1 MLHTIDECRGAARQ
15 LTSHKK
21 QFGARRGV
29 EKFHE
34 GIHKLL
40 RNGEIKPE
48 YLALST
54 LYEGLVPNGRE
65 MLESFKPGYRPSG
78 SLMREA
84 GDNVDTSAFSGII
97 GQVTYTTVL
106 DALQSPDF
114 FALQLVDTEPATT
127 QGPELVPGISMIGDR
142 AEEVGEGETYPPVTL
157 SEEYITIP
165 RKPKDGFR
173 IDVTEEATWEDK
185 TGGLLMR
192 RANAAA
198 ESMGITMEKQGLDT
212 FFGLST
218 NNLYS
223 RNGATGID
231 TYGDSSGDHDW
242 DNLSASTAFVDFT
255 DIEAAVLLFDDIVD
269 PNTGE
274 PVLLNGAMDI
284 IVPTALEMTLSR
296 ALSATEVRFGDV
308 IGSTVVPQT
317 VAPNPLAGYR
327 RTFTPRT
334 SQYVKNRTGSAST
347 WFVGDFRGAFGYREV
362 WPLQVFRQDSGSVLA
377 FDRDII
383 TSVKVRR
390 KGIFYNK
397 EPRKVIKCTA

>member
-1 MLHTIDECRGAARQ
+1 MLR
-15 LTSHKK
+15 SHQK
-21 QFGARRGV
+21 QFGQGRGTLR
-29 EKFHE
+29 FHE
-34 GIHKLL
+34 EMNTLL
-40 RNGEIKPE
+40 RNGEIQPQ
-48 YLALST
+48 YIALSNVF
-54 LYEGLVPNGRE
+54 ESLVENGRE
-65 MLESFKPGYRPSG
+65 LLETFRPGYKPAG
-78 SLMREA
+78 SRSVLREA

-106 DALQSPDF
+106 DALLSPDF

-127 QGPELVPGISMIGDR
+127 QGPEIIPGISMIGDR
-142 AEEVGEGETYPPVTL
+142 AEAIGEGETYPPVSL
-157 SEEYITIP
+157 SEEYVSIP

-173 IDVTEEATWEDK
+173 LDVTEEAIWEDK

-218 NNLYS
+218 DNLYS
-223 RNGATGID
+223 RNGVTGIA
-231 TYGDSSGDHDW
+231 TYGDNSGTHTW
-242 DNLSASTAFVDFT
+242 DNLAASNAFVDYT
-255 DIEAAVLLFDDIVD
+255 DIEKALLLFDEITD

-284 IVPTALEMTLSR
+284 INPTALEMTVAR
-296 ALSATEVRFGDV
+296 ALSATEIRQGAVSASV
-308 IGSTVVPQT
+308 PLVVG
-317 VAPNPLAGYR
+317 ANPLAGHR

-334 SQYVKNRTGSAST
+334 SQYVKNRTSSTST

-362 WPLQVFRQDSGSVLA
+362 WPLQVSRLDQGSVLA
-377 FDRDII
+377 FDRDIV

-390 KGIFYNK
+390 KGIFYNR